1 MSGTEVW
8 KSWEGRVVDG
18 KFPLR
23 QLVGGSEHSAVFLT
37 ERPGQPSQK
46 FAIKLIPADAG
57 DADRQL
63 VRWRAAAQL
72 SHPHLIRIYETGR
85 CGLTLLYIVTE
96 YAEEDL
102 SQILP
107 HRALI
112 AGEVSDMLPPLLDAL
127 SYLHGRGFVHAR
139 VKPSNVLAVGDQL
152 KLSSDQIASA
162 PDPNST
168 RRRRDVY
175 DAPETAAGI
184 VSPAGDM
191 WSVGATLVA
200 ALTQNVPLAADES
213 KGDQVLTANIPEP
226 FRGIARECLHLDP
239 KRRCSIAD
247 IMRRLQPAA
256 RSVPAEAAPAIPRP
270 SVNRRPL
277 VTGAILAVAL
287 LVGFAVFYSRGKSG
301 PAKTDSTAEQPMTQA
316 PQTPTPS
323 PSTTAPPAITNKP
336 DPGATPAPAPAAT
349 APPPVREVVP
359 APKKAISSRGEVAH
373 QVLPDVPQSAKN
385 TITGTVKVGVRVEV
399 DSSGKVTSARLTSP
413 GPSKY
418 FANLALK
425 AAQRWEFSPPEADGQ
440 AAASAWL
447 LKFRFRRTSTQADPE
462 RVTR

>member
-1 MSGTEVW
+1 MSGAEVW
-8 KSWEGRVVDG
+8 KTWEGRVVDG

-23 QLVGGSEHSAVFLT
+23 HLLGGSDHSAVFLT
-37 ERPGQPSQK
+37 ERPGHGSKK
-46 FAIKLIPADAG
+46 FALKLIPADAG

-63 VRWRAAAQL
+63 VRWRTAAQL
-72 SHPHLIRIYETGR
+72 SHPHVIPIYETGR

-107 HRALI
+107 QRALI
-112 AGEVSDMLPPLLDAL
+112 PGEVTDMLPPLLDAL
-127 SYLHGRGFVHAR
+127 SYLHGRGFVQGR
-139 VKPSNVLAVGDQL
+139 IKPSNILAVGDQL
-152 KLSSDQIASA
+152 KLSSDQITSSS
-162 PDPNST
+162 DPNAT

-184 VSPAGDM
+184 ISPAGDL

-200 ALTQNVPLAADES
+200 ALTQNVPLVADES
-213 KGDQVLTANIPEP
+213 QGDQVLTANISEP

-247 IMRRLQPAA
+247 IMRRLHPAA
-256 RSVPAEAAPAIPRP
+256 RSVPAEPE
-270 SVNRRPL
+270 
-277 VTGAILAVAL
+277 AILPVRRAGNRGPMAAAAVVVAL
-287 LVGFAVFYSRGKSG
+287 LVGIIFFYSRGKSG
-301 PAKTDSTAEQPMTQA
+301 PARTDTTGDQPVTQSA
-316 PQTPTPS
+316 PVS
-323 PSTTAPPAITNKP
+323 KP
-336 DPGATPAPAPAAT
+336 TPAPAAPVPTASSTPAAAT
-349 APPPVREVVP
+349 PPPVREAAP
-359 APKKAISSRGEVAH
+359 PPKKAVTSRGEVAH

-399 DSSGKVTSARLTSP
+399 DSSGKVTSAKLASP

-418 FANLALK
+418 FANLAVK
-425 AAQRWEFSPPEADGQ
+425 AAQRWEFTPPAVDGQ
-440 AAASAWL
+440 PAASTWL
-447 LKFRFRRTSTQADPE
+447 LKFHFRKSSTQVDPE